1 MNNAMRNFVSKNKEL
16 ILTFPGYA
24 LVYANLAQ
32 SEILQGRAKVANLL
46 WKRRYR

>member
-32 SEILQGRAKVANLL
+32 SQIPQGRAKGANPI
-46 WKRRYR
+46 WKRGY